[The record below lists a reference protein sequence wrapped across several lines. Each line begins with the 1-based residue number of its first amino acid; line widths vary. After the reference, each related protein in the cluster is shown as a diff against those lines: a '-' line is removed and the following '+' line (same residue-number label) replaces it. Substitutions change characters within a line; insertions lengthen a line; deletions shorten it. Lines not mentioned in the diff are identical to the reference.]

1 MYTKSKLVKFFNS
14 QRVFE
19 YIYRLK
25 LSTLF
30 ITLLSGIQIF
40 IWLHYGFAEV
50 NKSNTI
56 IVIAS
61 KVFLIIMNIINF
73 FKLIFL
79 VQAIDEKVLDRI
91 NWIFYTSSFG
101 FVVNTIETIYT
112 LFGPYLQYFEGKL
125 FLYSLVY

>member
-1 MYTKSKLVKFFNS
+1 MYSISKPVKFFNS

-19 YIYRLK
+19 YLYRQK
-25 LSTLF
+25 LSTSF
-30 ITLLSGIQIF
+30 ITFFSGIQIF

-50 NKSNTI
+50 NLSNTI

-61 KVFLIIMNIINF
+61 KIFLIVINIINF
-73 FKLIFL
+73 IKLLFL

-91 NWIFYTSSFG
+91 NWVFYTSCFG

-112 LFGPYLQYFEGKL
+112 LFGPYLEYFESKHIL
-125 FLYSLVY
+125 I